1 MSSAT
6 SGLGAS
12 MDVIDWIRGDH
23 LGLEIPAHSGALR
36 GGGEAF
42 LTTAF
47 RETGYLDSDNRV
59 TRITRF
65 EDCPGG
71 STGRKLLLSVEY
83 ERPAP
88 HLHADLFV
96 KFSRAFDEPYRDR
109 ARIQME
115 SEVRFALL
123 SRMSGFPIAVPTC
136 CYADYH
142 EQSGTGIL
150 IAQCIAFDAAGVER
164 HYEKSK
170 DYEVPE
176 PLEHYK
182 ALIRALARLAAA
194 HKAGRLSE
202 RLDQQFPFDPNKLTV
217 SARAPYT
224 AEQLQ
229 RRVDKYASFA
239 AEFPHLLP
247 SHLADPAFIVRLKS
261 EVEQFPAHETAI
273 KQFLQSER
281 DLIALCHWN
290 AHIDNAWFWRNSSG
304 ELECG
309 LMDWGNASQMN
320 LAMAIWGCLSA
331 AELNIWNDHL
341 DELLGLFVTE
351 LHAHGG
357 PALDLQELTLHLDLY
372 VAQMGLAWM
381 LDAPHLIRAELPNL
395 AQARDRFDEQFQHN
409 ERARNQLQIMTS
421 FLNLW
426 QRHEFGSLIE
436 RFLQRTRGAKFS

>member
-1 MSSAT
+1 
-6 SGLGAS
+6 
-12 MDVIDWIRGDH
+12 MDVIDWIAGDH
-23 LGLEIPAHSGALR
+23 LGLDMPAHSDALR
-36 GGGEAF
+36 KGGEAF
-42 LTTAF
+42 LTKAF
-47 RETGYLDSDNRV
+47 RSTGFLDQGNRV

-83 ERPAP
+83 ERPAS
-88 HLHADLFV
+88 HLHTDLFV
-96 KFSRAFDEPYRDR
+96 KFSRAFDDPQRDR

-142 EQSGTGIL
+142 AQTGTGIL
-150 IAQCIAFDAAGVER
+150 VAQCIEFEVGGVER
-164 HYEKSK
+164 HYEKCK

-182 ALIRALARLAAA
+182 ALIRALARLAGA

-202 RLDQQFPFDPNKLTV
+202 HLDEQFPFDPNKLTV

-229 RRVDKYASFA
+229 KRVLKYADFV
-239 AEFPHLLP
+239 AEFGRMLPPHIA
-247 SHLADPAFIVRLKS
+247 SPAFIEQLHA
-261 EVEQFPAHETAI
+261 EVARFPEHEVAI
-273 KQFLQSER
+273 KQFLQSNLE
-281 DLIALCHWN
+281 LVALCHWN
-290 AHIDNAWFWRNSSG
+290 AHIDNAWFWRNARG

-309 LMDWGNASQMN
+309 LMDWGHASQMN
-320 LAMAIWGCLSA
+320 VAMALWGCLSA
-331 AELNIWNDHL
+331 AELDIWNQHL
-341 DELLGLFVTE
+341 DELLTLFVTE
-351 LHAHGG
+351 LHEHGG
-357 PALDLQELTLHLDLY
+357 PALDMQELKLHLDLY

-381 LDAPHLIRAELPNL
+381 LDAPHLIKANLPELAEVES
-395 AQARDRFDEQFQHN
+395 RFDRRFQEN
-409 ERARNQLQIMTS
+409 ERARNQLHIMTI

-426 QRHEFGSLIE
+426 QRHEFGSLVD
-436 RFLQRTRGAKFS
+436 RFVTRTQRREFS